1 MNYTL
6 EAAIA
11 FYVPAVSPDV
21 EIGVEFDIE
30 SDGVYF
36 KLPEK
41 ELLKYAKKLAKAG
54 FQIEMTIINGE
65 WRLTAD
71 YGAFEIVVEEK

>member
-1 MNYTL
+1 MNFTL

-36 KLPEK
+36 RLPEK

-54 FQIEMTIINGE
+54 FLIEMTIINGE
-65 WRLTAD
+65 WRLTAN
-71 YGAFEIVVEEK
+71 YNSFEIVVEEK